1 MKTTIT
7 KKDLL
12 TIKETLEA
20 LQVSTTTLRAYI
32 KKGSLRRVRDTL
44 DKNKVYY
51 LKSEVEKLLT
61 NRFYIEEINT

>member
-1 MKTTIT
+1 MKNTIT

-12 TIKETLEA
+12 TRSETLKA

-32 KKGSLRRVRDTL
+32 KKGFLRRVRDTL

-51 LKSEVEKLLT
+51 LKSEVNKLLT
-61 NRFYIEEINT
+61 NRFYIEELN